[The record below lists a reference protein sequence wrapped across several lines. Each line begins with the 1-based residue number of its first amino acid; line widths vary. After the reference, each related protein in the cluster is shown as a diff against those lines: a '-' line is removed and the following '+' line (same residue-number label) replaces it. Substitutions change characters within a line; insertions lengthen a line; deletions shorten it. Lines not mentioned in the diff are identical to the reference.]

1 VHPPHHDPWRHPH
14 DRARHHPAPRRR
26 LKTWSSLGQ
35 LRRFPGEYEIVTH
48 NLNYTTLPLIR
59 RNGLLPEGYQIQP
72 MQKWAQLQQESG
84 NAAPP

>member
-1 VHPPHHDPWRHPH
+1 LDNSAGS
-14 DRARHHPAPRRR
+14 RAN
-26 LKTWSSLGQ
+26 
-35 LRRFPGEYEIVTH
+35 EIVTH

-59 RNGLLPEGYQIQP
+59 RNGLLPEGNQIQP